1 MILINP
7 EVHLIQQKEL
17 MQGVYEQIELAAR
30 TCYKSEGNTKYDS
43 DGNSITAKDFVNK
56 ILNVYKHRSVAEH
69 ATIYLIFSKK
79 EPKLNICEDYI
90 LKNPYTRYVEDKNNY
105 YITTNYR
112 VIIDNNLEYL
122 NLLKNIINVQP

>member
-30 TCYKSEGNTKYDS
+30 TCYKSEGNIKYDS
-43 DGNSITAKDFVNK
+43 DGNSTTAKDFVNK

-69 ATIYLIFSKK
+69 ATIYLTIRLIVK
-79 EPKLNICEDYI
+79 
-90 LKNPYTRYVEDKNNY
+90 
-105 YITTNYR
+105 
-112 VIIDNNLEYL
+112 
-122 NLLKNIINVQP
+122 